1 MTANVGGDTS
11 AQAESSPAY
20 SAEMSRSRIAEL
32 GALLGDA
39 TRAQLLTIL
48 QDGRAST
55 VGELARA
62 SHVAMSTAS
71 EHLSRL
77 HDAGLV
83 QMHAQGRHRYY
94 RLAGPDVAGLL
105 EAMEVLPRPAAADGQ
120 AGPGAG
126 QPWPAGRVA
135 LQPGSRTPAE
145 LRFARTCYD
154 HLAGTLAVALHD
166 LLITGDDDGR
176 PELAPAAPA
185 ALAMLGVDESQP
197 ADSRRPRLRNCL
209 DWSERKPHLAGATG
223 AALLACLL
231 ERGWLVRR
239 RTPRVVRLT
248 RAGREA
254 LAVAFGPHP
263 CWAPLAG
270 QHSQHGLRS

>member
-1 MTANVGGDTS
+1 MAANVGADTS

-154 HLAGTLAVALHD
+154 HLAGRLGVALADTLVMRGHVA
-166 LLITGDDDGR
+166 LVQDGG
-176 PELAPAAPA
+176 EVTESGFVFLSK
-185 ALAMLGVDESQP
+185 LGVARQNPLFSHLRRRRACAGVRFSIPRCELLSYP
-197 ADSRRPRLRNCL
+197 LRPSGRARRWSRR
-209 DWSERKPHLAGATG
+209 
-223 AALLACLL
+223 
-231 ERGWLVRR
+231 
-239 RTPRVVRLT
+239 
-248 RAGREA
+248 
-254 LAVAFGPHP
+254 
-263 CWAPLAG
+263 
-270 QHSQHGLRS
+270 